1 MPLGKGLGAYF
12 SAPLVEEKKEKNE
25 EVVTKPVASVTV
37 EQETATAEVSYT
49 PSTTPLKKDHL
60 REIPLELIS
69 PNPTQP
75 RKNFSELELQDL
87 AQSIQEHGIL
97 QPITV
102 KELENGHYEI
112 IAGER
117 RFRASQ
123 MAGLASIPALVKP
136 VDAKTQLELA
146 LIENIQ
152 RQELNPVEEA
162 FAYRRLIDDFKQTQ
176 DTVARRVG
184 KSRAHVANMVR
195 LLELPS
201 EVQRGLIEG
210 LITHTKA
217 RALLGLSTPAQQV
230 AAYKDMVQD
239 KRITAREAE
248 VLARVSRGGGRRDAV
263 IDGIESKLRETLGTK
278 VYVAYNKGRGN
289 IKIDFYSDEEL
300 KEIIKKMGL

>member
-12 SAPLVEEKKEKNE
+12 SAPLVEEKKEKKE
-25 EVVTKPVASVTV
+25 EMVTKPVASVTV
-37 EQETATAEVSYT
+37 EQETATTEVSYT
-49 PSTTPLKKDHL
+49 PSATPLKKDHL

-75 RKNFSELELQDL
+75 RKHFGDLELQDL

-123 MAGLASIPALVKP
+123 MAGLASIPALIKP

-239 KRITAREAE
+239 KRITTREAE

>member
-12 SAPLVEEKKEKNE
+12 SAPLVEEKKE
-25 EVVTKPVASVTV
+25 EVVAKPVAQVTV
-37 EQETATAEVSYT
+37 EQETATTEVSYT
-49 PSTTPLKKDHL
+49 LSAAPLKKDHL

-75 RKNFSELELQDL
+75 RKHFGELELQDL

-123 MAGLASIPALVKP
+123 MAGLASIPALIKP

-176 DTVARRVG
+176 DSVARRVG

-239 KRITAREAE
+239 KRITTREAE